1 MWTLRPEAQR
11 GGLNHRT
18 RLEANKMV
26 WAGGDGQLW
35 SCDHR
40 GTSGTEWVNFHC
52 HPTLEFELTWL
63 LYTQGWHQAH
73 TCYHTLRC
81 CRGSVS
87 MVTQSPHTTDIPLP
101 PSPPQERVPTALG
114 VSELGTREG
123 FILVWCGSAK
133 VIIVLNPPFVL
144 LVQNYNYQC
153 PAPTNSIFFQ
163 GSWTYLTLSS
173 GIQILY
179 SSMSSEKW
187 FSSQAGQ
194 RQVFLGSFSA
204 NGETCTY
211 RH

>member
-1 MWTLRPEAQR
+1 MNFETRAQR

-114 VSELGTREG
+114 VSELHTL
-123 FILVWCGSAK
+123 FIYSGLMW
-133 VIIVLNPPFVL
+133 
-144 LVQNYNYQC
+144 QC
-153 PAPTNSIFFQ
+153 KGDNCSK
-163 GSWTYLTLSS
+163 SS
-173 GIQILY
+173 FCSPSPKLQLPVP
-179 SSMSSEKW
+179 S
-187 FSSQAGQ
+187 
-194 RQVFLGSFSA
+194 
-204 NGETCTY
+204 T
-211 RH
+211 HP